1 MDTCPHTEEEHELP
15 SIEAM
20 LGATLALMTGYS
32 QALQA
37 ALNPEQRLL
46 MGASIGHNLALLS
59 ESTLLSGGFRAV
71 LGKLQ
76 QRWMLMTACTAESAP
91 AGGHADTLAPLLR
104 QTGAQR
110 LH

>member
-1 MDTCPHTEEEHELP
+1 MEHRTPIDEEHELP

-46 MGASIGHNLALLS
+46 MGARIGHNLALLS
-59 ESTLLSGGFRAV
+59 ESGLLSSGFRAV

-76 QRWMLMTACTAESAP
+76 QRWMLMTACTAETAP
-91 AGGHADTLAPLLR
+91 AGLHADTLPHGTHPA
-104 QTGAQR
+104 GAHR